1 MVPSDTC
8 LNIRWS
14 LSDNRVVLLFM
25 SLTRHG
31 SYYAIG
37 LTHVTISHQR
47 RGSIELVLTNARP
60 RITRSG
66 SRSAHLMRRS
76 RNRAG
81 LACDIDKILLS
92 WYCMPGVRTP
102 ERRRASWENRG
113 ERTRNADPAA
123 PVAEPI
129 ALVRIRTET
138 QRETLMPESNLNFQ
152 VERAAGD
159 RCRSALERH
168 RSSCFRAPLLV
179 MAAPPCCNL
188 KEKFPRSFAANAA
201 PIDTGHNRVLYL
213 VA

>member
-1 MVPSDTC
+1 MSAGLCPITEWFCYSCHSPWIVLCDWPHPCDDFASKKR
-8 LNIRWS
+8 I
-14 LSDNRVVLLFM
+14 NR
-25 SLTRHG
+25 T
-31 SYYAIG
+31 Y
-37 LTHVTISHQR
+37 
-47 RGSIELVLTNARP
+47 LTNARP

-66 SRSAHLMRRS
+66 SKSAHLMRRS
-76 RNRAG
+76 S

-92 WYCMPGVRTP
+92 WYCMQGVRTP
-102 ERRRASWENRG
+102 ERRRAPWENRG

-168 RSSCFRAPLLV
+168 RSFLL
-179 MAAPPCCNL
+179 
-188 KEKFPRSFAANAA
+188 PRSA
-201 PIDTGHNRVLYL
+201 PRDGGTAVLQPEGEVPAQL
-213 VA
+213 CSKCSAD